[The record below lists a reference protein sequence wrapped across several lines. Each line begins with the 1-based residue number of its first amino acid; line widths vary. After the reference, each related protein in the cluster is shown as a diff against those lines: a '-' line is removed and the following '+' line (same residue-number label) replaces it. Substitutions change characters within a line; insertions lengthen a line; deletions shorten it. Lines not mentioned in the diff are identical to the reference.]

1 MRTLVGTVGQS
12 VLGSDDGE
20 RWERSGPAAGF
31 HSDAIVRTLVNRPEA
46 PHVVWAGT
54 DQGVLRSE
62 DGGRHWRRLDGALN
76 GQQVWRIAFHPSDD
90 KVVFVGTGTPSRA
103 TVFRSDDGGE
113 SWKALPVEI
122 ATECAAVGVPRVT
135 DIAIDPTEPRK
146 LWASIEV
153 DGMRRST
160 DGGESWQRI
169 DGGITNPDGHA
180 AAVTAGPPRS
190 VFLTVNNEIFISR
203 DDGQSFQPVGV
214 KQHFPHTHIRDVVF
228 DAVDPCTAWAA
239 IGDSTPGTTGALMR
253 TSDAGQTWQA
263 AQLDQ
268 PPNSAMWV
276 VRTQPDQPK
285 RVLAASRYGY
295 LYESQDGG
303 VTFKKSR
310 REFSEVSSIVWVPD

>member
-12 VLGSDDGE
+12 VLGSTDGE
-20 RWERSGPAAGF
+20 RWERCGPPAGF
-31 HSDAIVRTLVNRPEA
+31 HSDAIVRTLVNRPESPA
-46 PHVVWAGT
+46 DVWAGT

-62 DGGRHWRRLDGALN
+62 DGGRRWQRLDGPFS
-76 GQQVWRIAFHPSDD
+76 GQQVWRIEFHPSDE

-103 TVFRSDDGGE
+103 AIFRSDDAGA

-135 DIAIDPTEPRK
+135 DIAIDPDEPLK

-180 AAVTAGPPRS
+180 AAVTAGPPKS
-190 VFLTVNNEIFISR
+190 VFLTVNNDIWISR
-203 DDGQSFQPVGV
+203 DDGQTWQAVGA

-228 DAVDPCTAWAA
+228 DAVNPCTAWAA

-253 TSDAGQTWQA
+253 TSDAGKTWTA
-263 AQLDQ
+263 VDLDQ

-276 VRTQPDQPK
+276 VRAQPDQPK

-295 LYESQDGG
+295 LYESLDGG
-303 VTFKKSR
+303 LTFRKLR